1 MPSPP
6 CSTPLHDTL
15 ERAACRVAQTEALLR
30 RAAATRTLAWA
41 ALERSQHLLAQLERS
56 QAGDLPDP
64 MRAQSRSPSP
74 STPEQRHALDV

>member
-1 MPSPP
+1 MPPPP

-64 MRAQSRSPSP
+64 MRAVAIAIADGQNVTVAWVP
-74 STPEQRHALDV
+74 